1 MLFGVIVA
9 WKLLFVVISNVHDDL
24 SSVNVIC
31 LKKKSID
38 SEMEMVKKKKN
49 GKKWFEDVRKLV
61 GNASLNERDRGR
73 VSKRKKEKEKII
85 FQPIKLYRINKRVF

>member
-38 SEMEMVKKKKN
+38 SEMEMVKKKKTVKN
-49 GKKWFEDVRKLV
+49 DSRTY
-61 GNASLNERDRGR
+61 
-73 VSKRKKEKEKII
+73 VSS
-85 FQPIKLYRINKRVF
+85 

>member
-38 SEMEMVKKKKN
+38 SEMEMVKKKN
-49 GKKWFEDVRKLV
+49 GKKWFEDVRKFV

-85 FQPIKLYRINKRVF
+85 FQPIKLYRINKRAI

>member
-38 SEMEMVKKKKN
+38 SEMEMVKKKK
-49 GKKWFEDVRKLV
+49 
-61 GNASLNERDRGR
+61 
-73 VSKRKKEKEKII
+73 KR
-85 FQPIKLYRINKRVF
+85 